1 MRLAAAVGIVGLGAG
16 ILAAPTAGWSV
27 PPPSPAA
34 ADPRWAVC
42 ALIGSAAADHA
53 LPVGFLTRLIAR
65 ESRFRAN
72 AVSPKGARGIA
83 QFMPAT
89 AAARGLDDPFDPA
102 QAIPAAAAFLAE
114 LHAAFGNLGLAAAAY
129 NGGPTRLSNWLS
141 GDGGLPAETRL
152 YVRAITGKPVEDWAA
167 GRGGRAVVEIA
178 AAPGALPPP
187 PAWAARLPGPPRI
200 DLAVARP
207 TPPAVSPI
215 GECLALARLLV
226 TVGDGA
232 GLAMGYAEEGVWAPW
247 GVQLSGGFS
256 RALALS
262 TYARAQARHPD
273 LLAERRPMVV
283 TARMGGRGTRAYY
296 RIRVP
301 HETRREANA
310 HCAALRAAGQAC
322 IVLKSP

>member
-1 MRLAAAVGIVGLGAG
+1 MWLAAAVRIVGLGAA
-16 ILAAPTAGWSV
+16 LAAGSAPALAV
-27 PPPSPAA
+27 PPPAP
-34 ADPRWAVC
+34 ADPRAAVC
-42 ALIGSAAADHA
+42 TLIAAAAGAHA

-65 ESRFRAN
+65 ESRFRPN

-83 QFMPAT
+83 QFMPGT
-89 AAARGLDDPFDPA
+89 AADRGLADPFDPR

-129 NGGPTRLSNWLS
+129 NGGPSRVAGWL
-141 GDGGLPAETRL
+141 GTGGTLPAETRL
-152 YVRAITGKPVEDWAA
+152 YVRAITGRPVEDWAA
-167 GRGGRAVVEIA
+167 AKRA
-178 AAPGALPPP
+178 AAAAATLPPP
-187 PAWAARLPGPPRI
+187 PAWAMRLGGVG
-200 DLAVARP
+200 D
-207 TPPAVSPI
+207 PAAAAA

-232 GLAMGYAEEGVWAPW
+232 GLVSEFKEEGVWAPW

-256 RALALS
+256 RALALA
-262 TYARAQARHPD
+262 TYARAQSAYPQ
-273 LLAERRPMVV
+273 LLAGRAPMVV
-283 TARMGGRGTRAYY
+283 TARMGGRGTRAFY

-310 HCAALRAAGQAC
+310 HCAALRTAGQAC